1 MIKCDAIVKDKR
13 WHSYFILKHY
23 FKNRIKKINKYTFF
37 KKNNY
42 EFSVL
47 LSNNKHTRKLNQKFR
62 KKNKSSDV
70 LSFPNFSKIKLK
82 KNYSKMNTYLGD
94 IVISYEKILKKEF
107 TSHLDKL
114 WIHGLLHLLG
124 HSHKSEKNYKKMQK
138 LENALYK
145 LIYDI

>member
-1 MIKCDAIVKDKR
+1 MIKCDAIVQDKR
-13 WHSYFILKHY
+13 WHSNFILKHY
-23 FKNRIKKINKYTFF
+23 FKSRIKKINKHNLF

-82 KNYSKMNTYLGD
+82 KSYSKLNTYLGD
-94 IVISYEKILKKEF
+94 IVISYEKILKKDF
-107 TSHLDKL
+107 NSHLDKL

>member
-1 MIKCDAIVKDKR
+1 
-13 WHSYFILKHY
+13 
-23 FKNRIKKINKYTFF
+23 
-37 KKNNY
+37 
-42 EFSVL
+42 
-47 LSNNKHTRKLNQKFR
+47 
-62 KKNKSSDV
+62 
-70 LSFPNFSKIKLK
+70 
-82 KNYSKMNTYLGD
+82 MNTYLGD